1 MVQTDDRIP
10 EPLSPMDLTCFLHPG
25 WQPLIRPAPAKR
37 DWMDATPES
46 FAYRCLPL
54 NIANAH
60 GWELLN
66 PNAFEACWN
75 GQADT
80 GAVTIRPHAEGPVA
94 SVATSLFGQGILTF
108 HIPGIFR
115 TPPGWNLWI
124 GGSPN
129 QPKDAIYP
137 LTGVVETDWSPFT
150 FTMNWRFTRPNHWV
164 HFDAGEPICFF
175 FPVQRAL
182 LDDIKPAMAPIDA
195 EPGLLDRFQE
205 WSRGR
210 DAFVL
215 RMANEPPPAPAD
227 KWQKHYY
234 RGVDMSEKE
243 QIGDHR
249 TRLRLKPFDASAISW
264 PLEPAAGPKA
274 GPKTVNP
281 PDQAAT
287 QDAPPSQTL
296 LELRKREWLLE
307 TLERQRA
314 LSPRDAPIERRAG
327 LGSDEFLERY
337 YAANRPVILTGEMSG
352 WPALAKWTPEYL
364 KHAVGSKTI
373 EFQGDRSKSD
383 RFEIHKDAHRREM
396 PFDQFIDL
404 VSRPGA
410 GNDAYLT
417 AYNSARNTQAI
428 SALHPDLGFPEKFLN
443 PDVEQPNGMMWIGPA
458 GTLTSLHHDLTNNL
472 IAQVVGRK
480 RLLVLPASEVGKLY
494 NHLHVFSEISDLED
508 PALMLGQFPRL
519 EHARFTE
526 VTLMPGEMIFM
537 PLAWWH
543 QVRSIDFS
551 VTITYTNFRWPNDG
565 YRDFPTT

>member
-1 MVQTDDRIP
+1 MSERSVG
-10 EPLSPMDLTCFLHPG
+10 PMDLTCFLHPG
-25 WQPLIRPAPAKR
+25 WQPLIRPAPVKR

-66 PNAFEACWN
+66 PCGFDACWN
-75 GQADT
+75 GEGDT
-80 GAVTIRPHAEGPVA
+80 GAITIQPHPA
-94 SVATSLFGQGILTF
+94 SGVENAATSLFGQGVLTF
-108 HIPGIFR
+108 HVPGIFR

-129 QPKDAIYP
+129 QPKDGISP

-150 FTMNWRFTRPNHWV
+150 FTMNWRFTRPSHWV
-164 HFDAGEPICFF
+164 RFDAGEPICFF

-182 LDDIKPAMAPIDA
+182 LDEVRPALAPIDA
-195 EPGLLDRFQE
+195 EPGLPERFRE
-205 WSRGR
+205 WSNRR

-234 RGVDMSEKE
+234 RGVDMSEE
-243 QIGDHR
+243 PQVADHR
-249 TRLRLKPFDASAISW
+249 TRLRLRPFDASAISW
-264 PLEPAAGPKA
+264 PLRSAAELETRDPPMPAR
-274 GPKTVNP
+274 P
-281 PDQAAT
+281 PAQAPA
-287 QDAPPSQTL
+287 QDASQSQTL
-296 LELRKREWLLE
+296 LDLRKREWLLE

-314 LSPRDAPIERRAG
+314 LSECGATIERRAG
-327 LGSDEFLERY
+327 LSSDEFLDRY

-352 WPALAKWTPEYL
+352 WPALAKWTPDYL
-364 KHAVGSKTI
+364 KQTVGSKMI
-373 EFQGDRSKSD
+373 EFQGDRSTSE

-396 PFDQFIDL
+396 PFDKFIDL

-417 AYNSARNTQAI
+417 AYNSARNAD
-428 SALHPDLGFPEKFLN
+428 ALSMLHRDLGFPEKFLSR
-443 PDVEQPNGMMWIGPA
+443 DVEQPNGMMWIGPA

-472 IAQVVGRK
+472 IAQVAGRK
-480 RLLVLPASEVGKLY
+480 RLLVLPACEVGKLY
-494 NHLHVFSEISDLED
+494 NHLHVFSEISDLEH
-508 PALMLGQFPRL
+508 PAVTLAQFPRL

-526 VTLMPGEMIFM
+526 VTLLPGEMIFM

-565 YRDFPTT
+565 YRDYPAA

>member
-1 MVQTDDRIP
+1 
-10 EPLSPMDLTCFLHPG
+10 MDLTCFLHPG

-37 DWMDATPES
+37 DWMDGTPES

-66 PNAFEACWN
+66 PCAFDACWN
-75 GQADT
+75 SQTDT
-80 GAVTIRPHAEGPVA
+80 SAVTIRLHAEGPVA

-129 QPKDAIYP
+129 APKDGIYP

-164 HFDAGEPICFF
+164 HFAAGEPICFF

-182 LDDIKPAMAPIDA
+182 LDNVKPALAPIDA
-195 EPGLLDRFQE
+195 EPGLLDRFQD

-215 RMANEPPPAPAD
+215 RMASEPPPAPAD

-234 RGVDMSEKE
+234 RGVDMSEQE
-243 QIGDHR
+243 RIADHR
-249 TRLRLKPFDASAISW
+249 TRLRLKPFDASLISW
-264 PLEPAAGPKA
+264 PLAPTVEPNVGP
-274 GPKTVNP
+274 PVKTANP
-281 PDQAAT
+281 PDPAPN
-287 QDAPPSQTL
+287 APPSRML
-296 LELRKREWLLE
+296 LDLRKREWLLE

-314 LSPRDAPIERRAG
+314 LSARDAPIERRAG
-327 LGSDEFLERY
+327 LSSDEFLDRY

-352 WPALAKWTPEYL
+352 WPALAKWTPDYL
-364 KHAVGSKTI
+364 KQAVGSKTI

-396 PFDQFIDL
+396 PFDRFIDL

-417 AYNSARNTQAI
+417 AYNSARNAAAI
-428 SALHPDLGFPEKFLN
+428 SALHPDLGFPEKFLSR
-443 PDVEQPNGMMWIGPA
+443 DVEQPNGMMWIGPA

-480 RLLVLPASEVGKLY
+480 RLLVLPAAEVGKLY

-508 PALMLGQFPRL
+508 PALTLDRFPLL

-565 YRDFPTT
+565 YRDFPSA

>member
-1 MVQTDDRIP
+1 
-10 EPLSPMDLTCFLHPG
+10 MDLTCFLHPG
-25 WQPLIRPAPAKR
+25 WQPLIRPAPARR
-37 DWMDATPES
+37 DWMDGTPES

-54 NIANAH
+54 DIANAH

-66 PNAFEACWN
+66 PCAFDARWN
-75 GQADT
+75 GQTDT
-80 GAVTIRPHAEGPVA
+80 GAITIKADGPA
-94 SVATSLFGQGILTF
+94 ANVATSLFGQGILTF

-129 QPKDAIYP
+129 APKDGIYP

-150 FTMNWRFTRPNHWV
+150 FTMNWRFTRPNHWI

-182 LDDIKPAMAPIDA
+182 LDDIKPVMAPIEA
-195 EPGLLDRFQE
+195 EPGLLDRFQD
-205 WSRGR
+205 WSMGR

-215 RMANEPPPAPAD
+215 RMANEPPPAPVD

-234 RGVDMSEKE
+234 RGVDMSEQE
-243 QIGDHR
+243 QVEDHR
-249 TRLRLKPFDASAISW
+249 TRLRLRPFDASAISW
-264 PLEPAAGPKA
+264 PLEPPVAARPEA
-274 GPKTVNP
+274 GASRAAETATPAP
-281 PDQAAT
+281 PDQT
-287 QDAPPSQTL
+287 PKQDAPPSQAL
-296 LELRKREWLLE
+296 LDLRKREWLLE
-307 TLERQRA
+307 TLERQRG
-314 LSPRDAPIERRAG
+314 LSAQDASIERRAG
-327 LGSDEFLERY
+327 LSSDEFLDRY

-352 WPALAKWTPEYL
+352 WPALAKWTPDYL
-364 KHAVGSKTI
+364 KQAVGPKTI
-373 EFQGDRSKSD
+373 EFQGDRSKSA

-417 AYNSARNTQAI
+417 AYNSARNTEAI
-428 SALHPDLGFPEKFLN
+428 SMLHPDLGFPDKFLT
-443 PDVEQPNGMMWIGPA
+443 PEVEQPNGMMWIGPA

-472 IAQVVGRK
+472 IAQAVGRK

-508 PALMLGQFPRL
+508 PALTLARFPRL

-565 YRDFPTT
+565 YRDFPAA

>member
-1 MVQTDDRIP
+1 
-10 EPLSPMDLTCFLHPG
+10 MDLTCFLHPG

-37 DWMDATPES
+37 DWMDDTPES

-66 PNAFEACWN
+66 PSAFDACWN
-75 GQADT
+75 GQTDT
-80 GAVTIRPHAEGPVA
+80 AAVTIRPHAQGPVA
-94 SVATSLFGQGILTF
+94 SVATSLFGQGIVTF

-129 QPKDAIYP
+129 QPKDGIYP

-234 RGVDMSEKE
+234 RGVDMSEQE
-243 QIGDHR
+243 QIGDHQ

-264 PLEPAAGPKA
+264 PLEPTADSTVGPPVKTANPAA
-274 GPKTVNP
+274 
-281 PDQAAT
+281 PDQVST

-296 LELRKREWLLE
+296 LDLRKREWLLE

-314 LSPRDAPIERRAG
+314 LSAQGATIERRAG
-327 LGSDEFLERY
+327 LSSDEFLDRY

-352 WPALAKWTPEYL
+352 WPALAKWTPDYL

-383 RFEIHKDAHRREM
+383 RFEIHKDAHRRQM

-417 AYNSARNTQAI
+417 AYNSARNTEAI
-428 SALHPDLGFPEKFLN
+428 SMLHPDLGFPEKFLAR
-443 PDVEQPNGMMWIGPA
+443 DVEQPNGMMWIGPA

-508 PALMLGQFPRL
+508 PALTLARFPRL

-565 YRDFPTT
+565 YRDFPAS

>member
-1 MVQTDDRIP
+1 MSERSVG
-10 EPLSPMDLTCFLHPG
+10 PMDLTCFLHAG
-25 WQPLIRPAPAKR
+25 WQPLIRPAPAQR

-66 PNAFEACWN
+66 PCTFETCWN
-75 GQADT
+75 GERDT
-80 GAVTIRPHAEGPVA
+80 GAVAIKPHPAGGVENA
-94 SVATSLFGQGILTF
+94 ATSLFGQGILTF

-129 QPKDAIYP
+129 QPKDGISP

-164 HFDAGEPICFF
+164 RFDAGEPICFF

-182 LDDIKPAMAPIDA
+182 LDDVRPALAPIEA
-195 EPGLLDRFQE
+195 EPGLLERFQE
-205 WSRGR
+205 WSNRR

-215 RMANEPPPAPAD
+215 RMANEPPPAPAE

-234 RGVDMSEKE
+234 RGVDMSEKP
-243 QIGDHR
+243 QAADHR
-249 TRLRLKPFDASAISW
+249 TRLRLRPFDASAISW
-264 PLEPAAGPKA
+264 PLRSVAEPEARASA
-274 GPKTVNP
+274 MSANP
-281 PDQAAT
+281 PDAAR
-287 QDAPPSQTL
+287 QQEVSAAQTL
-296 LELRKREWLLE
+296 LDLRKREWLLE

-314 LSPRDAPIERRAG
+314 LSQQGATIERRAG
-327 LGSDEFLERY
+327 LGSDEFLDRY
-337 YAANRPVILTGEMSG
+337 YAANRPVILTGEMAG

-364 KHAVGSKTI
+364 KRIVGSKMI
-373 EFQGDRSKSD
+373 EFQGDRSTSE
-383 RFEIHKDAHRREM
+383 RFEIHKDEHRREM

-404 VSRPGA
+404 VCRPDA

-417 AYNSARNTQAI
+417 AYNSARNSEAI
-428 SALHPDLGFPEKFLN
+428 SKLHPDLGFSEKFLSR
-443 PDVEQPNGMMWIGPA
+443 DVDQPNGMMWIGPA

-494 NHLHVFSEISDLED
+494 NHLHVFSEIADLED
-508 PALMLGQFPRL
+508 PAVTLARFPRL
-519 EHARFTE
+519 EQARFTE

-537 PLAWWH
+537 PVAWWH

-565 YRDFPTT
+565 YRDFPAG

>member
-1 MVQTDDRIP
+1 
-10 EPLSPMDLTCFLHPG
+10 MDLTCFLHPG

-37 DWMDATPES
+37 DWMDGTPES

-66 PNAFEACWN
+66 PCAFDAQWN
-75 GQADT
+75 GQTDT
-80 GAVTIRPHAEGPVA
+80 GAITIRPDAEAPIA
-94 SVATSLFGQGILTF
+94 NAATSLFGQGILTF

-129 QPKDAIYP
+129 APKDGIYP

-182 LDDIKPAMAPIDA
+182 LDDVKPAMAPIEA

-205 WSRGR
+205 WSGGR

-215 RMANEPPPAPAD
+215 RMANEPPAAPAD

-243 QIGDHR
+243 QIDDHR

-264 PLEPAAGPKA
+264 PLEPAAGSKV
-274 GPKTVNP
+274 GPPVKRADPAV
-281 PDQAAT
+281 DHIAT

-296 LELRKREWLLE
+296 LDLRKREWLLE

-314 LSPRDAPIERRAG
+314 LSAAGTPIERRAG
-327 LGSDEFLERY
+327 LGSDEFLDRY
-337 YAANRPVILTGEMSG
+337 YAANRPVILTGEMSA

-383 RFEIHKDAHRREM
+383 RFEIHKDAHRRQM

-404 VSRPGA
+404 VSQPGA

-417 AYNSARNTQAI
+417 AYNSARNTQAL
-428 SALHPDLGFPEKFLN
+428 SALHPDLGFPDKFLD
-443 PDVEQPNGMMWIGPA
+443 PAVEQPNGMMWIGPA

-508 PALMLGQFPRL
+508 PALTLDQFPRL

-565 YRDFPTT
+565 YRDFPAS

>member
-1 MVQTDDRIP
+1 
-10 EPLSPMDLTCFLHPG
+10 MDLTCFLHPG

-37 DWMDATPES
+37 DWMDGTPES

-66 PNAFEACWN
+66 PCAFDACWN
-75 GQADT
+75 GQSDT
-80 GAVTIRPHAEGPVA
+80 AAVTIRHHTDAGVA
-94 SVATSLFGQGILTF
+94 SVATSLFGQGIVTF

-129 QPKDAIYP
+129 QPKDGIYP

-164 HFDAGEPICFF
+164 HFAAGEPICFF

-182 LDDIKPAMAPIDA
+182 LDDIKPALAPIDA
-195 EPGLLDRFQE
+195 EPGLLDRFQD

-215 RMANEPPPAPAD
+215 RMANKPPPAPAD

-234 RGVDMSEKE
+234 RGVDMSEQE
-243 QIGDHR
+243 QVGDHR
-249 TRLRLKPFDASAISW
+249 TRLRLKPFDASAISR
-264 PLEPAAGPKA
+264 PPEP
-274 GPKTVNP
+274 TVASNVGLPVQTAKP
-281 PDQAAT
+281 PEQVPT

-296 LELRKREWLLE
+296 LDLRKREWLLE

-314 LSPRDAPIERRAG
+314 LSAQGATIERRAG
-327 LGSDEFLERY
+327 LGSDEFLDRY
-337 YAANRPVILTGEMSG
+337 YAANRPVILTGEMTG
-352 WPALAKWTPEYL
+352 WPALAKWTPDYL
-364 KHAVGSKTI
+364 KRAVGSKTI
-373 EFQGDRSKSD
+373 EFQGDRSTSD
-383 RFEIHKDAHRREM
+383 RFEIHKDAHRRQM
-396 PFDQFIDL
+396 PFDRFIDL

-417 AYNSARNTQAI
+417 AYNSARNTEAI

-508 PALMLGQFPRL
+508 PALTLDRFPRL

-565 YRDFPTT
+565 HRDFPTA